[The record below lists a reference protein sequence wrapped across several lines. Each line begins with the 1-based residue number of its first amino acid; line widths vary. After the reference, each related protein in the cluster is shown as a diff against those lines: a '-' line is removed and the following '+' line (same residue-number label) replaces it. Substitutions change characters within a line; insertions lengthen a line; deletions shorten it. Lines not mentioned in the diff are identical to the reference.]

1 VTTAHL
7 PTTSKRKRQN
17 ILKRLVIKCIFEMK
31 ALVIYVLYNF
41 TKKEIYILFMQREE
55 TEHEEACHDEVHLPY
70 AECVK

>member
-1 VTTAHL
+1 
-7 PTTSKRKRQN
+7 
-17 ILKRLVIKCIFEMK
+17 MK